1 MLLLPMG
8 DGLLPMTDTNL
19 AHYRII
25 RKLGGGG
32 MGVVYEAEDLRL
44 SRHVALKLLPDSLV
58 GDAKAAQRFLREA
71 RAASSLNH
79 PNICTIYEVEEH
91 EGRPFIVME
100 LLEGQ
105 DLKSRISGTPLPQH
119 DVLDIGSQIA
129 DGLDAAHSRGIVH
142 RDIKPANVFIT
153 PRGQVK
159 ILDFG
164 LAKYVERAREMEASL
179 ELTAEGVI
187 PGTTVYMSPEQVRC
201 EELDG
206 RSDLFSLGVVLYE
219 MSTGKK
225 PFAANNSVLTMKA
238 ILEEKPVS
246 PLQINPALPAEFEQI
261 IGKALEKKRE
271 TRYQSAADMRE
282 DLRQLKWESDA
293 AVRSSG
299 TRKSTTLLR
308 RLPSGSFKGSGRRTS
323 YILLG
328 VAGLLL
334 VALLATMAA
343 MLRMRRVHAGTARP
357 TIAVLPFQN
366 VSSDHSIDFLRFGLA
381 DQTATLLTYIP
392 SLEVRPLEMSQKF
405 TAAELPQVGA
415 QLHVDT
421 VLTGHYM
428 NAGGQLQVTVQAID
442 VKNNHV
448 VWQSMITAATHD
460 LTSLQDKLV
469 SQIRQ
474 GLVPRLGASSNAP
487 GAGTRPKNAQAYDLY
502 LRSTAIAHDPVPN
515 KEGIAL
521 LEAALKLDDS
531 YAPAWDALG
540 WRYYYDA
547 AYSDGGDPGY
557 QRSVQAYE
565 RALKLDRNLVTA
577 ASGLSTDRIEMG
589 QLDRAADA
597 DALVK
602 RRPDSADAHFTVA
615 YVYRYAGLLEA
626 AAQECDTAFALDRG
640 DYKLRSC
647 AIVFL
652 ELGKTDKAS
661 EYLKLDPDSDFAHNL
676 IPAILLRENR
686 LADAK
691 IAAQRMSKDAPWFGG
706 LLQTCLNHP
715 ADMPAAVVG
724 NEKGLMAER
733 DSEMNYLQASILAF
747 CGQKKMAITLLR
759 SAIEKH
765 YCASSALQADPLWA
779 NVRDSL
785 EFAELQSK
793 ANECQKGFL
802 AALTTSAQ

>member
-8 DGLLPMTDTNL
+8 AGFLPMTDTNL

-44 SRHVALKLLPDSLV
+44 SRHVALKLLPDNLV
-58 GDAKAAQRFLREA
+58 DDAKAAQRFLREA
-71 RAASSLNH
+71 RAASCLNH
-79 PNICTIYEVEEH
+79 PNICTIHEVEEH

-105 DLKSRISGTPLPQH
+105 DLKSRLSGGPLSQAE
-119 DVLDIGSQIA
+119 VLDIGAQIA
-129 DGLDAAHSRGIVH
+129 DGLDAAHSQGIVH
-142 RDIKPANVFIT
+142 RDIKPANIFIT

-164 LAKYVERAREMEASL
+164 LAKFVERARELDAAL
-179 ELTAEGVI
+179 ELTAAGVI

-206 RSDLFSLGVVLYE
+206 RSDLFSVGVVLYE
-219 MSTGKK
+219 MATGKK

-261 IGKALEKKRE
+261 IGKALEKKKE
-271 TRYQSAADMRE
+271 SRYQTAAAMRE

-293 AVRSSG
+293 AQRSSFV
-299 TRKSTTLLR
+299 RKSGTILP
-308 RLPSGSFKGSGRRTS
+308 RLPSGAFKASGRRTT

-334 VALLATMAA
+334 TALLATTAA
-343 MLRMRRVHAGTARP
+343 MLRMRRGHTAAART

-366 VSSDHSIDFLRFGLA
+366 VGQNNSMDFLRVGLA

-392 SLEVRPLEMSQKF
+392 TLEVRPLEMSERF
-405 TAAELPQVGA
+405 TTADLRKAGA
-415 QLHVDT
+415 QLHVNT

-428 NAGGQLQVTVQAID
+428 NAGDQLQVTLQAID
-442 VKNNHV
+442 VNTNHV
-448 VWQSMITAATHD
+448 VWQSMIAAASHD
-460 LTSLQDKLV
+460 LTSLQDKLL

-474 GLVPRLGASSNAP
+474 GLVPRLGASFNAP
-487 GAGTRPKNAQAYDLY
+487 AAKTRPKNAQAYDLY

-515 KEGIAL
+515 KEAIAL

-531 YAPAWDALG
+531 YAPAWNALG
-540 WRYYYDA
+540 DRYYYDA
-547 AYSDGGDPGY
+547 AYSDGGDLAY
-557 QRSVQAYE
+557 QHSVE
-565 RALKLDRNLVTA
+565 ALEHALRLDPNLVTA
-577 ASGLSTDRIEMG
+577 ASSLTTDRIELG

-597 DALVK
+597 ETLVK
-602 RRPDSADAHFTVA
+602 SRPDSADAHFTVA

-626 AAQECDTAFALDRG
+626 AAQECDAAFALDRG
-640 DYKLRSC
+640 DFSLRSC
-647 AIVFL
+647 AFAYL
-652 ELGKTDKAS
+652 ELGKPDKAWQFVQ
-661 EYLKLDPDSDFAHNL
+661 LDPESDWANNV
-676 IPAILLRENR
+676 IPAIRLRENR
-686 LADAK
+686 LGEAK
-691 IAAQRMSKDAPWFGG
+691 AAAQRMSKDAPWNGA
-706 LLQTCLNHP
+706 LLQTCLSHP
-715 ADMPAAVVG
+715 ANMSAVVAE
-724 NEKGLMAER
+724 NEKRLMSER
-733 DSEMNYLQASILAF
+733 DPEMKYLQASILAS

-759 SAIEKH
+759 SAIENN

-785 EFAELQSK
+785 EFAELQSM
-793 ANECQKGFL
+793 ANECQKRFL
-802 AALTTSAQ
+802 TALTKSAH

>member
-1 MLLLPMG
+1 MNE
-8 DGLLPMTDTNL
+8 TNL

-32 MGVVYEAEDLRL
+32 MGVVYEAEDIRL
-44 SRHVALKLLPDSLV
+44 SRRVALKLLPDTLL

-105 DLKSRISGTPLPQH
+105 DLKGRISSGLLPQT

-129 DGLDAAHSRGIVH
+129 DGLDAAHSSGIVH
-142 RDIKPANVFIT
+142 RDVKPANVFIT
-153 PRGQVK
+153 ARGQVK

-164 LAKYVERAREMEASL
+164 LAKYIEHARERDATL
-179 ELTAEGVI
+179 ELTGAGVI

-219 MSTGKK
+219 MATGKK

-238 ILEEKPVS
+238 ILEDKPVS
-246 PLQINPALPAEFEQI
+246 PLQLNPSLPSEFEQI
-261 IGKALEKKRE
+261 VGRALEKKRE

-293 AVRSSG
+293 AMRSSG

-308 RLPSGSFKGSGRRTS
+308 RLPSGSFKASGRRMTF
-323 YILLG
+323 ILLG
-328 VAGLLL
+328 IAGLLL

-357 TIAVLPFQN
+357 TVAVLPFRN
-366 VSSDHSIDFLRFGLA
+366 VTGDKDIDFLRYGLA
-381 DQTATLLTYIP
+381 DETATLLTYIP
-392 SLEVRPLEMSQKF
+392 SLEVRPLETSQKF
-405 TAAELPQVGA
+405 TSADLQQAAA
-415 QLHVDT
+415 QLHVNT

-428 NAGGQLQVTVQAID
+428 NAGSQLQVTVQAID
-442 VKNNHV
+442 TKSNQVI
-448 VWQSMITAATHD
+448 WQSMVTTASHD
-460 LTSLQDKLV
+460 LTSLEDKLR

-474 GLVPRLGASSNAP
+474 GLVPRLGGSGNAP
-487 GAGTRPKNAQAYDLY
+487 AAGTRPKNPQAYDLY

-540 WRYYYDA
+540 NRYYYDA
-547 AYSDGGDPGY
+547 QYSNGGDP
-557 QRSVQAYE
+557 AYE
-565 RALKLDRNLVTA
+565 RSNQAFERAMKLDPNLVTA
-577 ASGLSTDRIEMG
+577 AAALTTNRIQMG
-589 QLDRAADA
+589 ELDKAADA
-597 DALVK
+597 EALVK

-626 AAQECDTAFALDRG
+626 AAQECDAALARDSG
-640 DYKLRSC
+640 DYGLRSC
-647 AIVFL
+647 AFVFL
-652 ELGKTDKAS
+652 ELGKTDKARQ
-661 EYLKLDPDSDFAHNL
+661 YLQLDPDSDFAHNV
-676 IPAILLRENR
+676 IPAVLLRDNR
-686 LADAK
+686 LGDAK
-691 IAAQRMSKDAPWFGG
+691 AAAQQMSRDAPWYGG
-706 LLQTCLNHP
+706 LLQTCLNRP
-715 ADMPAAVVG
+715 ADMAAATTE
-724 NEKGLMAER
+724 NEKGLTSER
-733 DSEMNYLQASILAF
+733 DPEMKYYQASILAF
-747 CGQKKMAITLLR
+747 CGQKKTAITLLR

-779 NVRDSL
+779 KVRDSL

-793 ANECQKGFL
+793 ANECQKQFL